1 MPEGIPRDYVFHP
14 TRHSMFRTTERG
26 ISDVEVE
33 EVVRTGAVI
42 HTQNRGP
49 HGGLKRLYKK
59 YVAGRVVVV
68 VAEVWKKDCWVIT
81 AYGEEN

>member
-14 TRHSMFRTTERG
+14 TRHSTYRTAERG
-26 ISDVEVE
+26 ISDAEVE

-42 HTQNRGP
+42 QTEHRGP

-59 YVAGRVVVV
+59 FLASRVVVV
-68 VAEVWKKDCWVIT
+68 VAEVHKRNCWVIT
-81 AYGEEN
+81 TYVEED